1 MRYKPKCSSLQVRGV
16 QMKAKAIL
24 ALLAFSVGAWAD
36 EYEGGGDDYGSMSYG
51 SGAYLYERERAEEPR
66 AYISNGP
73 ILMPDYGGPAISSGT
88 GSGSDF
94 VGSSHSLRGSCF
106 SAYGITSCY

>member
-1 MRYKPKCSSLQVRGV
+1 MKLKP
-16 QMKAKAIL
+16 II
-24 ALLAFSVGAWAD
+24 ALLAFTVGALAD
-36 EYEGGGDDYGSMSYG
+36 DGDADDYGAYSPTYG
-51 SGAYLYERERAEEPR
+51 SGYERERAEEPR

-73 ILMPDYGGPAISSGT
+73 VVVPVYPGEPAISSGI

>member
-1 MRYKPKCSSLQVRGV
+1 MKLKP
-16 QMKAKAIL
+16 II
-24 ALLAFSVGAWAD
+24 ALLAFTVGAWAD
-36 EYEGGGDDYGSMSYG
+36 EYDGGGDDYGSMSYG

-66 AYISNGP
+66 AYIQNGP
-73 ILMPDYGGPAISSGT
+73 VTVPVYEGPAISSGV

-94 VGSSHSLRGSCF
+94 VGATHTLRGSCF